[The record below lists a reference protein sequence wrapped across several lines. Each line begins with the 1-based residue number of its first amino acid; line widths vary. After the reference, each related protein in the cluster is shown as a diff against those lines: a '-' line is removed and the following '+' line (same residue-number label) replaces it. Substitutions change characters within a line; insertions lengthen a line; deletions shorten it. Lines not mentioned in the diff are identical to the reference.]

1 MDEQLSQNRAMC
13 VRCGK
18 TLTNDEIA
26 ITKKLINRGAQES
39 FCVPC
44 LAARFHI
51 SEKDVEQLISNFKA
65 AGCSLFF

>member
-1 MDEQLSQNRAMC
+1 MDEQLSQNRALC

-26 ITKKLINRGAQES
+26 ITKKLINRGAQEF

-44 LAARFHI
+44 LAERFTI
-51 SEKDVEQLISNFKA
+51 TADVVEVLIKHFKA
-65 AGCSLFF
+65 AGCSLFR